1 MGDQAN
7 TWSSKLMAQPKGV
20 AVSLEDPILG
30 NGYMGFFSFVMIT
43 IYLLLLRENS
53 MNASKLYKALMFLRV
68 K

>member
-1 MGDQAN
+1 
-7 TWSSKLMAQPKGV
+7 MAQLKGV